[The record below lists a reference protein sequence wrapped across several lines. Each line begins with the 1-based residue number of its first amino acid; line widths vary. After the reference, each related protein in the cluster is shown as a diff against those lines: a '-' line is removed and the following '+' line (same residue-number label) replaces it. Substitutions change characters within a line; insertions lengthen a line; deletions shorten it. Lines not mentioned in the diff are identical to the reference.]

1 MDIGI
6 LDNVFL
12 NNSVGTWVTGLSA
25 TLMLFLAL
33 NVLTRNTIKRLK
45 KAALKTKNE
54 IDDLILDL
62 LGKTNSLIVLVL
74 SVYVGTQLINLP
86 PSADRLVGAA
96 TVLVLLLQGLIWGNE
111 LITYILQKYN
121 DRMAE
126 KDPHSVSTIGLLGL
140 VARCLLWAGI
150 ILLALDNLGIDITA
164 MVAGLGIGGLAIAL
178 AAQNI
183 LTDLFSSLSIFLDK
197 PFQVGDFI
205 IVGDHLGTV
214 EKIGI
219 KTTRIKSLTGEQI
232 IISNTELLGARI
244 RNFKRMEER
253 RIIFILGVTYQT
265 PHEKLAAIPDMIKK
279 IVDTQDGARID
290 RVHFKEYGAS
300 SLDFEIVYY
309 VMSPEYNVYMD
320 IHHKVNL
327 AIYKQFEDEKIEF
340 AYPTQT
346 LFLEKNDAQS

>member
-54 IDDLILDL
+54 IDDLLLDL

-74 SVYVGTQLINLP
+74 SVYVGTQLISLP

-96 TVLVLLLQGLIWGNE
+96 TILVLLLQGLIWGNE
-111 LITYILQKYN
+111 LITYILQKYT

-140 VARCLLWAGI
+140 ITRCLLWVGI

-253 RIIFILGVTYQT
+253 RIVFTLGVTYQT
-265 PHEKLAAIPDMIKK
+265 PHEKLAAIPNLIRK
-279 IVDTQDGARID
+279 ILDAQDGARID

-346 LFLEKNDAQS
+346 LFVEKNDAQP